1 MNRGDRRELIFMDYA
16 DRQRFIETRG
26 EVCAKTGW
34 HVHAYVLVP
43 NHFYWVV
50 ETPPPNLVAGMKWLL
65 GSYAKRS
72 RSSLLTQPGAYCV
85 SRRQSGFD
93 YPGHPKPEDLRLR
106 RQNAS
111 SGHPGI
117 NHPCL
122 SVWAKLPAGS
132 SGTWPYL
139 AEMLSPRR
147 SPSRSALHDCRGG
160 LLRCTGKAAGH
171 VPGLRFIKIRE
182 SFCDLV
188 TLTRLRRA
196 TVSGVRTRS
205 AFRAPLSV
213 CIETW
218 ICEPCCNAARF
229 GRRMAGMVPIDP
241 DGTLAREH
249 GVMDA
254 VRRPRRQP

>member
-1 MNRGDRRELIFMDYA
+1 MDYA
-16 DRQRFIETRG
+16 DRQRFVDTLG
-26 EVCAKTGW
+26 EVCAKTCW
-34 HVHAYVLVP
+34 QVHAYVLMP

-65 GSYAKRS
+65 GSYTKRS

-147 SPSRSALHDCRGG
+147 SLSRSALHDCRGG

-188 TLTRLRRA
+188 
-196 TVSGVRTRS
+196 S
-205 AFRAPLSV
+205 P
-213 CIETW
+213 
-218 ICEPCCNAARF
+218 
-229 GRRMAGMVPIDP
+229 DP
-241 DGTLAREH
+241 SPQGH
-249 GVMDA
+249 GVG
-254 VRRPRRQP
+254 RPHPKCFQSPIVGLHRNVDLRALLQCSAIRKTNGRNGTD